1 MACQLL
7 PGFSLLNWSTRR
19 ALGQHSSKGS
29 AKRIQGAAAVG
40 IGEPNTEGL
49 MYPFFPL
56 FTYIYIYVTRTPP
69 KKWGNVMA
77 YNCMIKVM

>member
-1 MACQLL
+1 MACQL

-29 AKRIQGAAAVG
+29 AKRIQGAKAVG
-40 IGEPNTEGL
+40 IGEPNPQE
-49 MYPFFPL
+49 
-56 FTYIYIYVTRTPP
+56 RHQ

-77 YNCMIKVM
+77 LTTV